1 MQTTSANDHFFE
13 HKVLGHPAA
22 LFVLFFTEMW
32 ERFSYYGMRAILV
45 LFLVSAVGLGGWDWP
60 RSTALAL
67 YGTYTAF
74 VYLTPI
80 IGGRIADKYIGS
92 RNAVIIGAILMTLG
106 HASMATEDIATAVFG
121 MEPSGFLKSFLY
133 VGLGFLILGNGFFK
147 PNMTS
152 IISKMYEG
160 FPEKKDGAYT
170 IFYMG
175 VNAGSFL
182 GILLVGYVGEMAGWG
197 YGFGL
202 AGIFMFLGMLQFY
215 FASRIFGTLGNPPKR
230 EEKNPAKAQKEE
242 PEASD
247 LQPFTLLDKILI
259 IIDAVLGVSWIIHD
273 PYSKITGNSFF
284 NFTVLGMDGSDFVI
298 ILALFLFLFILFS
311 RVFRYRKVVKHRMF
325 AIMIFAFFVVFFW
338 GSFEQAGGSMTIFA
352 KDYTHRV
359 LTGNSALI
367 FNIINIIITVVPI
380 AIINYVLFLLFRQ
393 TFKKYPLS
401 NIFLGTSFLIIWG
414 IVFWMISNNLNTQS
428 YEVQY
433 QVIEKTELTA
443 KGGIKKKVVIPVTDQ
458 VAVQES
464 DEISTQKIAIRTAD
478 ELKTGDEVY
487 ILDSDKKGT
496 YKYLAGDKIGKVR
509 DKIKATV
516 IRKKDNE
523 IEVPASWFGILN
535 SLFIIV
541 FAPLFSKIWDSKYN
555 PGAAVKYGIALI
567 LLGLGFLSLAYG
579 SSNIPQGAQTASVS
593 MIWLIIAYFLHT
605 MGELSMAP
613 VSLSYISKLV
623 PVKMVAFMFGV
634 WYLAIAI
641 ANKSA
646 GYLGGMIDE
655 VTQKYDLS
663 TFFLI
668 FTFIPIGMGIVAII
682 ASPLVKKLMHGIK

>member
-1 MQTTSANDHFFE
+1 MNTVSNDQFF
-13 HKVLGHPAA
+13 KNNVLGHPAA

-45 LFLVSAVGLGGWDWP
+45 LFLVSALGLGGWDWP

-92 RNAVIIGAILMTLG
+92 RMAVIIGAILMTLG
-106 HASMATEDIATAVFG
+106 HAAMATEDIAISVFG
-121 MEPSGFLKSFLY
+121 MEPSEFLRSFLY

-152 IISKMYEG
+152 MISKMYEG
-160 FPEKKDGAYT
+160 HPEKKDGAYT

-175 VNAGSFL
+175 VNSGAFL

-202 AGIFMFLGMLQFY
+202 AGIFMFLGMLQFN
-215 FASRIFGTLGNPPKR
+215 FAKGIFGNLGDAPTK
-230 EEKNPAKAQKEE
+230 EEKEQQKEIIKDE
-242 PEASD
+242 NSE
-247 LQPFTLLDKILI
+247 LQPFTTLDSILI
-259 IIDAVLGVSWIIHD
+259 VLAAVLGVSWIIND
-273 PYSKITGNSFF
+273 PYSKITGNTLF
-284 NFTVLGMDGSDFVI
+284 NFKLGSWDGSNIVI
-298 ILALFLFLFILFS
+298 ILALFLFVFILVS
-311 RVFRYRKVVKHRMF
+311 RVLRYRKIVRNRMF

-352 KDYTHRV
+352 KDYTQRV
-359 LTGNSALI
+359 LSGNTALI
-367 FNIINIIITVVPI
+367 FNIVNIIITVVPI
-380 AIINYVLFLLFRQ
+380 AIITWVLFLLFRQ
-393 TFKKYPLS
+393 TFSKYALS
-401 NIFLGTSFLIIWG
+401 NIFLGISFTIIWV
-414 IVFWMISNNLNTQS
+414 IVFWMISNNLNTKS

-433 QVIEKTELTA
+433 NVIETIEADDKTGEQKINYTT
-443 KGGIKKKVVIPVTDQ
+443 ITENTTIQDNDKVV
-458 VAVQES
+458 S
-464 DEISTQKIAIRTAD
+464 QKLSIRTAD
-478 ELKTGDEVY
+478 DLNNGASIYV
-487 ILDSDKKGT
+487 LDSDKKGT
-496 YKYLAGDKIGKVR
+496 YKYLTADKLNKVTE
-509 DKIKATV
+509 KIKATV
-516 IRKKDNE
+516 IRKIDNE
-523 IEVPASWFGILN
+523 IEIPASWFGILN

-541 FAPLFSKIWDSKYN
+541 FAPLFSKIWESKYN
-555 PGAAVKYGIALI
+555 PSASIKYGIALV
-567 LLGLGFLSLAYG
+567 LLGLGFLALAYG
-579 SSNIPQGAQTASVS
+579 SSGIPQGAKTASVS
-593 MIWLIIAYFLHT
+593 IVWLIIAYFLHT

-623 PVKMVAFMFGV
+623 PAKMIAFMFGV

-646 GYLGGMIDE
+646 GYLGGMIDQ
-655 VTQKYDLS
+655 VTEEYNLS

-668 FTFIPIGMGIVAII
+668 FTFVPVGMGVIAVI
-682 ASPLVKKLMHGIK
+682 ASPLVKKLMHGVK

>member
-1 MQTTSANDHFFE
+1 MNTVSNDQFF
-13 HKVLGHPAA
+13 KNNVLGHPAA

-45 LFLVSAVGLGGWDWP
+45 LFLVSALGLGGWDWP

-92 RNAVIIGAILMTLG
+92 RMAVIIGAILMTLG
-106 HASMATEDIATAVFG
+106 HAAMATEDIATSVFG
-121 MEPSGFLKSFLY
+121 MEPSEFLRSFLY

-152 IISKMYEG
+152 MISKMYEG
-160 FPEKKDGAYT
+160 HPEKKDGAYT

-175 VNAGSFL
+175 VNSGAFL

-202 AGIFMFLGMLQFY
+202 AGIFMFLGMLQFN
-215 FASRIFGTLGNPPKR
+215 FAKGIFGNLGDAPTK
-230 EEKNPAKAQKEE
+230 EEKEQQKELAKDE
-242 PEASD
+242 NSE
-247 LQPFTLLDKILI
+247 LQPFTTLDSILI
-259 IIDAVLGVSWIIHD
+259 VLAAVLGVSWIIND
-273 PYSKITGNSFF
+273 PYSKITGNTLF
-284 NFTVLGMDGSDFVI
+284 NFKIGNWDGSDVVI
-298 ILALFLFLFILFS
+298 ILALFLFVFILFS
-311 RVFRYRKVVKHRMF
+311 RVMRYRKIVRNRMF

-352 KDYTHRV
+352 KDYTQRV
-359 LTGNSALI
+359 LSGNMALI
-367 FNIINIIITVVPI
+367 FNIVNIVITVVPI
-380 AIINYVLFLLFRQ
+380 AIITWVLFLLFRQ
-393 TFKKYPLS
+393 TFSKYALS
-401 NIFLGTSFLIIWG
+401 NIFLGISFTIIWV
-414 IVFWMISNNLNTQS
+414 IVFWMISNNLNTKS

-433 QVIEKTELTA
+433 DAIETAEIDNKTGEQKINYST
-443 KGGIKKKVVIPVTDQ
+443 ITENTSIQDNDKVV
-458 VAVQES
+458 
-464 DEISTQKIAIRTAD
+464 TQKLSIRTAD
-478 ELKTGDEVY
+478 DLSNGASIYV
-487 ILDSDKKGT
+487 LDSDKKGT
-496 YKYLAGDKIGKVR
+496 YKYLAADKLNKVTE
-509 DKIKATV
+509 KIKAIV
-516 IRKKDNE
+516 IRKIDNE
-523 IEVPASWFGILN
+523 IEIPASWFGILN

-541 FAPLFSKIWDSKYN
+541 FAPLFSKIWESKFN
-555 PGAAVKYGIALI
+555 PSASIKYGIALI
-567 LLGLGFLSLAYG
+567 LLGLGFLALAYG
-579 SSNIPQGAQTASVS
+579 SSGIPQGAKTASVS
-593 MIWLIIAYFLHT
+593 IVWLIIAYFLHT

-623 PVKMVAFMFGV
+623 PAKMIAFMFGV

-646 GYLGGMIDE
+646 GYLGGMIDQ
-655 VTQKYDLS
+655 VTEEYNLS

-668 FTFIPIGMGIVAII
+668 FTFVPVGMGIIAVI
-682 ASPLVKKLMHGIK
+682 ASPLVKKLMHGVK

>member
-1 MQTTSANDHFFE
+1 MNTTNSDQFFKS
-13 HKVLGHPAA
+13 KVLGHPAA

-45 LFLVSAVGLGGWDWP
+45 LFLVSALGLGGWDWP

-80 IGGRIADKYIGS
+80 LGGRIADKYIGS
-92 RNAVIIGAILMTLG
+92 RMAVIIGAILMTLG
-106 HASMATEDIATAVFG
+106 HAAMATEDIATAVFG
-121 MEPSGFLKSFLY
+121 MEPSSFLRSFLY
-133 VGLGFLILGNGFFK
+133 VGLGLLILGNGFFK

-152 IISKMYEG
+152 MISKMYEG
-160 FPEKKDGAYT
+160 HPEKKDGAYT

-175 VNAGSFL
+175 VNSGAFL

-202 AGIFMFLGMLQFY
+202 AGVFMFLGMLQFN
-215 FASRIFGTLGNPPKR
+215 FAKGIFGNLGDAPTK
-230 EEKNPAKAQKEE
+230 EEKIQQKEE
-242 PEASD
+242 LKEDTSD
-247 LQPFTLLDKILI
+247 LQPFTTLDSVLI
-259 IIDAVLGVSWIIHD
+259 AIAAILGVSWIIND
-273 PYSKITGNSFF
+273 PYSKITGNTFF
-284 NFTVLGMDGSDFVI
+284 NFEVGSWEGANIVI
-298 ILALFLFLFILFS
+298 VLALFLFVFILIS
-311 RVFRYRKVVKHRMF
+311 RVLRYRKIVRNRMF

-352 KDYTHRV
+352 KDYTQRV
-359 LTGNSALI
+359 LTGNTALI

-380 AIINYVLFLLFRQ
+380 AIITWVLFLLFKQ
-393 TFKKYPLS
+393 TFGKYALS
-401 NIFLGTSFLIIWG
+401 NIFLGISFAIIWV
-414 IVFWMISNNLNTQS
+414 IVLWMISNNLNTKS

-433 QVIEKTELTA
+433 SAIETIKTDTETGEQKLTYNTITEKTS
-443 KGGIKKKVVIPVTDQ
+443 ISDTD
-458 VAVQES
+458 
-464 DEISTQKIAIRTAD
+464 KIVLQTLSIRTAD
-478 ELKTGDEVY
+478 DLNDGASIY
-487 ILDSDKKGT
+487 IFDSDKRGT
-496 YKYLAGDKIGKVR
+496 YKYITEDNLNKIK
-509 DKIKATV
+509 DKIKTTV
-516 IRKKDNE
+516 IRKIDNE

-541 FAPLFSKIWDSKYN
+541 FAPLFSKIWESKFN
-555 PGAAVKYGIALI
+555 PSAAVKYGIALI
-567 LLGLGFLSLAYG
+567 LLGFGFLALAYG
-579 SSNIPQGAQTASVS
+579 SSTIPQGAKTASVS
-593 MIWLIIAYFLHT
+593 MVWLIIAYFLHT

-623 PVKMVAFMFGV
+623 PAKMIAFMFGV

-646 GYLGGMIDE
+646 GYLGGMIDQITE
-655 VTQKYDLS
+655 KYDLS

-668 FTFIPIGMGIVAII
+668 FTFVPISMGIIAVF
-682 ASPLVKKLMHGIK
+682 ASPFVKKLMHGVK

>member
-1 MQTTSANDHFFE
+1 MNTVSNDQFF
-13 HKVLGHPAA
+13 KNNVLGHPAA

-45 LFLVSAVGLGGWDWP
+45 LFLVSALGLGGWDWP

-92 RNAVIIGAILMTLG
+92 RMAVIIGAILMTLG
-106 HASMATEDIATAVFG
+106 HAAMATEDIATSVFG
-121 MEPSGFLKSFLY
+121 MEPSEFLRSFLY

-152 IISKMYEG
+152 MISKMYEG
-160 FPEKKDGAYT
+160 HPEKKDGAYT

-175 VNAGSFL
+175 VNSGAFL

-202 AGIFMFLGMLQFY
+202 AGIFMFLGMLQFN
-215 FASRIFGTLGNPPKR
+215 FAKGIFGNLGDAPTK
-230 EEKNPAKAQKEE
+230 EEKEQQKEIIKDE
-242 PEASD
+242 NSE
-247 LQPFTLLDKILI
+247 LQPFTTLDSILI
-259 IIDAVLGVSWIIHD
+259 VLAAVLGVSWIIND
-273 PYSKITGNSFF
+273 PYSKITGNTLF
-284 NFTVLGMDGSDFVI
+284 NFKLGSWDGSNIVI
-298 ILALFLFLFILFS
+298 ILALFLFVFILVS
-311 RVFRYRKVVKHRMF
+311 RVLRYRKIVRNRMF

-352 KDYTHRV
+352 KDYTQRV
-359 LTGNSALI
+359 LSGNTALI
-367 FNIINIIITVVPI
+367 FNIVNIIITVVPI
-380 AIINYVLFLLFRQ
+380 AIITWVLFLLFRQ
-393 TFKKYPLS
+393 TFSKYALS
-401 NIFLGTSFLIIWG
+401 NIFLGISFTIIWV
-414 IVFWMISNNLNTQS
+414 IVFWMISNNFNTKS

-433 QVIEKTELTA
+433 NVIETIEADDKTGEQKINYTT
-443 KGGIKKKVVIPVTDQ
+443 ITENTTIQDNDKVV
-458 VAVQES
+458 S
-464 DEISTQKIAIRTAD
+464 QKLSIRTAD
-478 ELKTGDEVY
+478 DLNNGASIYV
-487 ILDSDKKGT
+487 LDSDKKGT
-496 YKYLAGDKIGKVR
+496 YKYLTADKLNKVTE
-509 DKIKATV
+509 KIKATV
-516 IRKKDNE
+516 IRKIDNE
-523 IEVPASWFGILN
+523 IEIPASWFGILN

-541 FAPLFSKIWDSKYN
+541 FAPLFSKIWESKYN
-555 PGAAVKYGIALI
+555 PSASIKYGIALI
-567 LLGLGFLSLAYG
+567 LLGLGFLALAYG
-579 SSNIPQGAQTASVS
+579 SSGIPQGAKTASVS
-593 MIWLIIAYFLHT
+593 IVWLIIAYFLHT

-623 PVKMVAFMFGV
+623 PAKMIAFMFGV

-646 GYLGGMIDE
+646 GYLGGMIDQ
-655 VTQKYDLS
+655 VTEEYNLS

-668 FTFIPIGMGIVAII
+668 FTFVPVGMGVIAVI
-682 ASPLVKKLMHGIK
+682 ASPLVKKLMHGVK

>member
-1 MQTTSANDHFFE
+1 MNTVSNDQFF
-13 HKVLGHPAA
+13 KNNVLGHPAA

-45 LFLVSAVGLGGWDWP
+45 LFLVSALGLGGWDWP

-92 RNAVIIGAILMTLG
+92 RMAVIIGAILMTLG
-106 HASMATEDIATAVFG
+106 HAAMATEDIATSVFG
-121 MEPSGFLKSFLY
+121 MEPSEFLRSFLY

-152 IISKMYEG
+152 MISKMYEG
-160 FPEKKDGAYT
+160 HPEKKDGAYT

-175 VNAGSFL
+175 VNSGAFL

-202 AGIFMFLGMLQFY
+202 AGIFMFLGMLQFN
-215 FASRIFGTLGNPPKR
+215 FAKGIFGNLGDAPTK
-230 EEKNPAKAQKEE
+230 EEKEQQKEIAKDE
-242 PEASD
+242 NSE
-247 LQPFTLLDKILI
+247 LQPFTTLDSILI
-259 IIDAVLGVSWIIHD
+259 VLAAVLGVSWIIND
-273 PYSKITGNSFF
+273 PYSKITGNTLF
-284 NFTVLGMDGSDFVI
+284 NFKLGSWDGSNIVI
-298 ILALFLFLFILFS
+298 ILALFLFVFILVS
-311 RVFRYRKVVKHRMF
+311 RVLRYRKIVRNRMF

-352 KDYTHRV
+352 KDYTQRV
-359 LTGNSALI
+359 LSGNTALI
-367 FNIINIIITVVPI
+367 FNVVNIIITVVPI
-380 AIINYVLFLLFRQ
+380 AIITWVLFLLFRQ
-393 TFKKYPLS
+393 TFSKYALS
-401 NIFLGTSFLIIWG
+401 NIFLGISFTIIWV
-414 IVFWMISNNLNTQS
+414 IVFWMISNNLNTKS

-433 QVIEKTELTA
+433 NVIETIEADIKTGEQKINYTT
-443 KGGIKKKVVIPVTDQ
+443 ITENITIQDNDKVV
-458 VAVQES
+458 S
-464 DEISTQKIAIRTAD
+464 QKLSIRTAD
-478 ELKTGDEVY
+478 DLNNGASIYV
-487 ILDSDKKGT
+487 LDSDKKGT
-496 YKYLAGDKIGKVR
+496 YKYLTADKLNKVTE
-509 DKIKATV
+509 KIKATV
-516 IRKKDNE
+516 IRKIDNE
-523 IEVPASWFGILN
+523 IEIPASWFGILN

-541 FAPLFSKIWDSKYN
+541 FAPLFSKIWESKYN
-555 PGAAVKYGIALI
+555 PSASIKYGIALI
-567 LLGLGFLSLAYG
+567 LLGLGFLALAYG
-579 SSNIPQGAQTASVS
+579 SSGIPQGAKTASVS
-593 MIWLIIAYFLHT
+593 IVWLIIAYFLHT

-623 PVKMVAFMFGV
+623 PAKMIAFMFGV

-646 GYLGGMIDE
+646 GYLGGMIDQ
-655 VTQKYDLS
+655 VTEEYNLS

-668 FTFIPIGMGIVAII
+668 FTFVPVGMGIIAVI
-682 ASPLVKKLMHGIK
+682 ASPLVKKLMHGVK

>member
-1 MQTTSANDHFFE
+1 MQSTTANDHFFDK
-13 HKVLGHPAA
+13 KVLGHPAA

-45 LFLVSAVGLGGWDWP
+45 LFLVSAAGLGGWDWP
-60 RSTALAL
+60 RGTALAL

-80 IGGRIADKYIGS
+80 LGGRIADNYIGS
-92 RNAVIIGAILMTLG
+92 RKAVIVGAVLMTFG
-106 HASMATEDIATAVFG
+106 HAAMATEDIATHVFG
-121 MEPSGFLKSFLY
+121 LMPSDFLKSFLY
-133 VGLGFLILGNGFFK
+133 VGLALLILGNGFFK

-202 AGIFMFLGMLQFY
+202 AGIFMFFGMLQFY
-215 FASRIFGTLGNPPKR
+215 FARNIFGELGKAPEKSTKTA
-230 EEKNPAKAQKEE
+230 EETARD
-242 PEASD
+242 EAEND
-247 LQPFTLLDKILI
+247 LQPFTLTDKILI
-259 IIDAVLGVSWIIHD
+259 TIDAVLGISWIIND
-273 PYSKITGNSFF
+273 PYSKITGNNFF
-284 NFTVLGMDGSDFVI
+284 NFKLFGTDGSNVVI
-298 ILALFLFLFILFS
+298 ITALILFLYILLS
-311 RVFRYRKVVKHRMF
+311 RVFRYRKVVRHRMF

-352 KDYTHRV
+352 KDYTKRV
-359 LTGNSALI
+359 LTGNAALT
-367 FNIINIIITVVPI
+367 FNIVNIIITIVPI
-380 AIINYVLFLLFRQ
+380 AIINYVLFLLFKQ
-393 TFKKYPLS
+393 TFKKYALS
-401 NIFLGTSFLIIWG
+401 NLFLGTSFAIIWV
-414 IVFWMISNNLNTQS
+414 IVFWMISNNLNTKS
-428 YEVQY
+428 YE
-433 QVIEKTELTA
+433 IEY
-443 KGGIKKKVVIPVTDQ
+443 PVTGTSQ
-458 VAVQES
+458 
-464 DEISTQKIAIRTAD
+464 TKKMAIRTAD
-478 ELKTGDEVY
+478 DLKPGQAVF
-487 ILDSDKKGT
+487 ILDSDKRGT
-496 YKYLAGDKIGKVR
+496 YKYLPADKLANVPDKVQ
-509 DKIKATV
+509 ASV
-516 IRKKDNE
+516 IRKLDNE

-541 FAPLFSKIWDSKYN
+541 FAPLFSKIWDSKFN
-555 PGAAVKYGIALI
+555 PSASVKYGIALV
-567 LLGLGFLSLAYG
+567 LLGLGFLALAYG
-579 SSNIPQGAQTASVS
+579 SSNIPQGAKTASVS

-605 MGELSMAP
+605 MGELSMSP

-623 PVKMVAFMFGV
+623 PAKMIAFMFGV

-668 FTFIPIGMGIVAII
+668 FTIIPIGMGVVAILI
-682 ASPLVKKLMHGIK
+682 SPLVKKLMHGIK

>member
-1 MQTTSANDHFFE
+1 MNTSANDHFFE
-13 HKVLGHPAA
+13 NKVLGHPAA

-45 LFLVSAVGLGGWDWP
+45 LFLVSALGLGGWDWP

-80 IGGRIADKYIGS
+80 LGGRIADKYIGS
-92 RNAVIIGAILMTLG
+92 RMAVIIGAILMTLG
-106 HASMATEDIATAVFG
+106 HAAMATEDIATSVFG
-121 MEPSGFLKSFLY
+121 MDPSEFLKSFLY
-133 VGLGFLILGNGFFK
+133 VGLGLLILGNGFFK

-160 FPEKKDGAYT
+160 HPEKKDGAYT

-175 VNAGSFL
+175 VNSGAFL

-215 FASRIFGTLGNPPKR
+215 FAKNIFGNLGDAPTKQEKEKQKIIIN
-230 EEKNPAKAQKEE
+230 EEK
-242 PEASD
+242 SD
-247 LQPFTLLDKILI
+247 LQPFTTVDTILI
-259 IIDAVLGVSWIIHD
+259 ALAAILGISWIIND

-284 NFTVLGMDGSDFVI
+284 NFKVGSWDGSNFVI
-298 ILALFLFLFILFS
+298 ITALLIFVYILFS
-311 RVFRYRKVVKHRMF
+311 RVFRYRKVVRNRMF
-325 AIMIFAFFVVFFW
+325 AIMIFAFLVVFFW

-352 KDYTHRV
+352 KDYTQRI
-359 LTGNSALI
+359 LTGNAALI

-380 AIINYVLFLLFRQ
+380 AIITWVLFLLFKQ
-393 TFKKYPLS
+393 TFSKYALS
-401 NIFLGTSFLIIWG
+401 NIFLGTSFIIIWG
-414 IVFWMISNNLNTQS
+414 LVFWMISNNLNTKA

-433 QVIEKTELTA
+433 
-443 KGGIKKKVVIPVTDQ
+443 D
-458 VAVQES
+458 AVE
-464 DEISTQKIAIRTAD
+464 TT
-478 ELKTGDEVY
+478 KTGDQKSTFTAITEASDVKDTDK
-487 ILDSDKKGT
+487 IVQQNLSIRTTDELNNGNTVFVIDSDKKGT
-496 YKYLAGDKIGKVR
+496 YKYITSDKLNKVN

-516 IRKKDNE
+516 IRKIDNE
-523 IEVPASWFGILN
+523 IEIPASWFGILN
-535 SLFIIV
+535 SLFIII
-541 FAPLFSKIWDSKYN
+541 FAPLFSKIWESKFN
-555 PGAAVKYGIALI
+555 PNATVKYGVALI
-567 LLGLGFLSLAYG
+567 LLGLGFLALAYG
-579 SSNIPQGAQTASVS
+579 SSSIPQGAKTASVS
-593 MIWLIIAYFLHT
+593 MAWLIIAYFLHT

-623 PVKMVAFMFGV
+623 PAKMIAFMFGV

-646 GYLGGMIDE
+646 GYLGGMIDQ
-655 VTQKYDLS
+655 VTEKYDLS

-668 FTFIPIGMGIVAII
+668 FTFIPIGMGILAIF
-682 ASPLVKKLMHGIK
+682 ASPFVKKLMHGIK

>member
-1 MQTTSANDHFFE
+1 MNTVSNDQFF
-13 HKVLGHPAA
+13 KNNVLGHPAA

-45 LFLVSAVGLGGWDWP
+45 LFLVSALGLGGWDWP

-92 RNAVIIGAILMTLG
+92 RMAVIIGAILMTLG
-106 HASMATEDIATAVFG
+106 HAAMATEDIATSVFG
-121 MEPSGFLKSFLY
+121 MEPSEFLRSFLY

-152 IISKMYEG
+152 MISKMYEG
-160 FPEKKDGAYT
+160 HPEKKDGAYT

-175 VNAGSFL
+175 VNSGAFL

-202 AGIFMFLGMLQFY
+202 AGIFMFLGMLQFN
-215 FASRIFGTLGNPPKR
+215 FAKGIFGNLGDAPTK
-230 EEKNPAKAQKEE
+230 EEKEQQKEIAKDE
-242 PEASD
+242 NSE
-247 LQPFTLLDKILI
+247 LQPFTTLDSILI
-259 IIDAVLGVSWIIHD
+259 LLAAVLGVSWIIND
-273 PYSKITGNSFF
+273 PYSKITGNTLF
-284 NFTVLGMDGSDFVI
+284 NFKLGSWDGSNIVI
-298 ILALFLFLFILFS
+298 ILALFLFVFILVS
-311 RVFRYRKVVKHRMF
+311 RVLRYRKIVRNRMF

-352 KDYTHRV
+352 KDYTQRV
-359 LTGNSALI
+359 LSGNTALI
-367 FNIINIIITVVPI
+367 FNIVNIIITVVPI
-380 AIINYVLFLLFRQ
+380 AIITWVLFLLFRQ
-393 TFKKYPLS
+393 TFSKYALS
-401 NIFLGTSFLIIWG
+401 NIFLGISFTIIWV
-414 IVFWMISNNLNTQS
+414 IVFWMISNNFNTKS

-433 QVIEKTELTA
+433 NVIETIEADDKTGEQKINYTT
-443 KGGIKKKVVIPVTDQ
+443 ITENTTIQDNDKVV
-458 VAVQES
+458 S
-464 DEISTQKIAIRTAD
+464 QKLSIRTAD
-478 ELKTGDEVY
+478 DLNNGASIYV
-487 ILDSDKKGT
+487 LDSDKKGT
-496 YKYLAGDKIGKVR
+496 YKYLTADKLNKVTE
-509 DKIKATV
+509 KIKATV
-516 IRKKDNE
+516 IRKIDNE
-523 IEVPASWFGILN
+523 IEIPASWFGILN

-541 FAPLFSKIWDSKYN
+541 FAPLFSKIWESKYN
-555 PGAAVKYGIALI
+555 PSASIKYGIALI
-567 LLGLGFLSLAYG
+567 LLGLGFLALAYG
-579 SSNIPQGAQTASVS
+579 SSGIPQGAKTASVS
-593 MIWLIIAYFLHT
+593 IVWLIIAYFLHT

-623 PVKMVAFMFGV
+623 PAKMIAFMFGV

-646 GYLGGMIDE
+646 GYLGGMIDQ
-655 VTQKYDLS
+655 VTEEYNLS

-668 FTFIPIGMGIVAII
+668 FTFVPVGMGVIAVI
-682 ASPLVKKLMHGIK
+682 ASPLVKKLMHGVK

>member
-1 MQTTSANDHFFE
+1 MKTTTNDHFF
-13 HKVLGHPAA
+13 KTTVLGHPAA

-45 LFLVSAVGLGGWDWP
+45 LFLVSALGLGGWDWP

-80 IGGRIADKYIGS
+80 LGGRIADKYIGS
-92 RNAVIIGAILMTLG
+92 RMAVIIGAVLMTLG
-106 HASMATEDIATAVFG
+106 HAAMATEDIATAVFG
-121 MEPSGFLKSFLY
+121 MEPSAFLRSFLY

-160 FPEKKDGAYT
+160 HAEKKDGAYT

-175 VNAGSFL
+175 VNAGAFL

-215 FASRIFGTLGNPPKR
+215 FAKAIFGNLGDAPTK
-230 EEKNPAKAQKEE
+230 EEKAQQKEDTKDDR
-242 PEASD
+242 SD
-247 LQPFTLLDKILI
+247 SQPFTRIDTILI
-259 IIDAVLGVSWIIHD
+259 ALAAILGVSWIIND

-284 NFTVLGMDGSDFVI
+284 NFQIGSWDGSNVVI
-298 ILALFLFLFILFS
+298 VLALFLFVFILFS
-311 RVFRYRKVVKHRMF
+311 RVLRYRKIVRNRMF
-325 AIMIFAFFVVFFW
+325 AIMVFAFFVVFFW

-352 KDYTHRV
+352 KDYTQRI
-359 LTGNSALI
+359 LTGNTAMI
-367 FNIINIIITVVPI
+367 FNIVNIIITIVPI
-380 AIINYVLFLLFRQ
+380 GIITWVLFLLFKQ
-393 TFKKYPLS
+393 TFGKYALS
-401 NIFLGTSFLIIWG
+401 NIFLGISFSIIWL
-414 IVFWMISNNLNTQS
+414 IVFWMISNNLNTKS
-428 YEVQY
+428 YEVAYDAIASVQTDTKTGEEKVTY
-433 QVIEKTELTA
+433 KAVSEKTSLNE
-443 KGGIKKKVVIPVTDQ
+443 TDQ
-458 VAVQES
+458 IVKQQLS
-464 DEISTQKIAIRTAD
+464 IRTSDDLNNDASIF
-478 ELKTGDEVY
+478 

-496 YKYLAGDKIGKVR
+496 YKYITADKLAKVN

-516 IRKKDNE
+516 IRKIDNE

-541 FAPLFSKIWDSKYN
+541 FAPLFSKIWESKFN
-555 PGAAVKYGIALI
+555 PSATVKYGIALI
-567 LLGLGFLSLAYG
+567 LLGTGFLALAYG
-579 SSNIPQGAQTASVS
+579 SSNIPQGAKTASVS

-623 PVKMVAFMFGV
+623 PAKMIAFMFGV

-646 GYLGGMIDE
+646 GYLGGMIDQ
-655 VTQKYDLS
+655 VTEAYDLS

-668 FTFIPIGMGIVAII
+668 FTFIPIGMGIVAIF
-682 ASPLVKKLMHGIK
+682 ASPFIKKLMHGVK